1 MSGEK
6 KKIENLLEEALISED
21 EQLYEIPKNWVWV
34 RMGEVISINPSKPKL
49 DLPNEQICSFLPMN
63 MVNPQTGR
71 IDNLEEREFEKVK
84 KGYTYFKENDVLF
97 AKITPCMENGNTV
110 IAKGLKNKF
119 GFGSTEFY
127 VFRTSKYIDERYVYY
142 LLRSEKF
149 RKQAKMEMT
158 GAVGQQRVPKRFLE
172 SYPLALPPLNEQKR
186 IVERIEQL
194 LNKIEGAKQLIE
206 GAKETFEIRRA
217 AILDKAFRGG
227 LTQKWRREN
236 SLIKK
241 ESGYFNNFSSIDSN
255 APYSIPNKWKWLKL
269 KDLANFKNGYAFK
282 SKDFVEKGIQL
293 VRMGNL
299 YKNKLAL
306 DRNPVYMPLDYNE
319 KIIEK
324 YTICNGDILLSLTGT
339 KYKRDY
345 GYAVKVENL
354 VNPLLLNQRILS
366 LRPLFIN
373 EYIFYYLQSPTFRNA
388 FFSFETG
395 GVNQGN
401 VASKAV
407 ESILIPVPPIEEAE
421 EIGKMLNRL
430 LDNEKQSLDLLA
442 IEGNI
447 ETLKQSILS
456 KAFQGKMGMNNPD
469 EENALELLKKV
480 LQEKL
485 K

>member
-1 MSGEK
+1 
-6 KKIENLLEEALISED
+6 
-21 EQLYEIPKNWVWV
+21 
-34 RMGEVISINPSKPKL
+34 
-49 DLPNEQICSFLPMN
+49 
-63 MVNPQTGR
+63 
-71 IDNLEEREFEKVK
+71 
-84 KGYTYFKENDVLF
+84 
-97 AKITPCMENGNTV
+97 
-110 IAKGLKNKF
+110 
-119 GFGSTEFY
+119 
-127 VFRTSKYIDERYVYY
+127 
-142 LLRSEKF
+142 
-149 RKQAKMEMT
+149 
-158 GAVGQQRVPKRFLE
+158 
-172 SYPLALPPLNEQKR
+172 
-186 IVERIEQL
+186 
-194 LNKIEGAKQLIE
+194 
-206 GAKETFEIRRA
+206 
-217 AILDKAFRGG
+217 
-227 LTQKWRREN
+227 
-236 SLIKK
+236 
-241 ESGYFNNFSSIDSN
+241 
-255 APYSIPNKWKWLKL
+255 
-269 KDLANFKNGYAFK
+269 
-282 SKDFVEKGIQL
+282 
-293 VRMGNL
+293 MGNL